1 MTTIRCVLA
10 VCLACVS
17 FAAGEARAQG
27 PFVETNP
34 VVIEWVGEL
43 DGEMPELEERRA
55 VVATIVDQEGLQALW
70 GKRFPGAVVPRVNF
84 DTHLVVSTLVK
95 GLRITGLRV
104 GDHGAIG
111 KHVYAR
117 HSFAEG
123 PYAGV
128 SWAIAVIPIGNIE
141 VFQGT
146 EFKRKPA
153 APNEEE

>member
-1 MTTIRCVLA
+1 MTTIRCVLV
-10 VCLACVS
+10 VCLACVIS
-17 FAAGEARAQG
+17 SARVAYAQG

-43 DGEMPELEERRA
+43 EGEMPELKERRA
-55 VVATIVDQEGLQALW
+55 VVATIVDQEGLSALW
-70 GKRFPGAVVPRVNF
+70 RERFPGGIEPRVNF
-84 DTHLVVSTLVK
+84 ETHLVVSTLVK

-117 HSFAEG
+117 HTFAEE

-128 SWAIAVIPIGNIE
+128 SWGVAVIPIGNIE
-141 VFQGT
+141 MFQGS

-153 APNEEE
+153 AVKEEE